1 MKKLLIIFISILMT
15 LICSSAGFGQ
25 KIMKLDDELK
35 ANSTPME
42 AKFKGISITPK
53 YEFGPYKIVSGKG
66 GWGVGTSTTDKFS
79 SETYTESKSK
89 SSIVFTVN
97 GKDTI
102 LVNTMTNANY
112 TESEND
118 GFFGSVTTLEGSL
131 ENFTALIS
139 PYNDTTLWK
148 MILVSTVT
156 GEVGGDNTEGLLT
169 NGVTNIQIRGIKQWE
184 DGKNTP
190 FMTICGLGL
199 FIDNKEVAA
208 VQTMTNKMFVWLH
221 QNLDEQMKSV
231 LAAAAASLM
240 VYSLGTES
248 F

>member
-1 MKKLLIIFISILMT
+1 MKKLPALFLGILIVSIY
-15 LICSSAGFGQ
+15 SSDGFGQ

-35 ANSTPME
+35 ANSIPME
-42 AKFKGISITPK
+42 AKSKGISIIPK
-53 YEFGPYKIVSGKG
+53 YEFGPYKIISSKG
-66 GWGVGTSTTDKFS
+66 GWGVGTSTTDRFS

-89 SSIVFTVN
+89 SSFVFTVN
-97 GKDTI
+97 DKDTV
-102 LVNTMTNANY
+102 LVNTMTNAKY
-112 TESEND
+112 TESESR

-131 ENFTALIS
+131 DNYTALIS
-139 PYNDTTLWK
+139 PYGDTTLWK
-148 MILVSTVT
+148 MILVSKVT
-156 GEVGGDNTEGLLT
+156 GEAGGDNSEGLLT

-184 DGKNTP
+184 DGKSTP